1 MTTPR
6 LASGPARLAWLTA
19 SWTAVGLGTAGL
31 FVPGLPT
38 TVFMLTAFYGF
49 TRSSPAFARWLCEH
63 PRLGAP
69 LRRYLEDGGLSASG
83 KATALLA
90 MWTSV
95 LASSAVLLSVRPL
108 AAAITVGLGAIGT
121 LAIRWGVPTIATAA
135 HGAAGG
141 VR

>member
-6 LASGPARLAWLTA
+6 LTSGPARLAWLTA
-19 SWTAVGLGTAGL
+19 GWTAVGFGTAGV

-38 TVFMLTAFYGF
+38 TVFLLTAFYCF

-83 KATALLA
+83 KTAALLA

-95 LASSAVLLSVRPL
+95 LASSVVLLSVRPM
-108 AAAITVGLGAIGT
+108 ASAITLGLGALGT
-121 LAIRWGVPTIATAA
+121 IAIRWGVPTIRTPA
-135 HGAAGG
+135 HGASGG